1 MEFFLFSVFSLGSAA
16 VRCNLILSDFRMY
29 VFIDLIIIAIGVKGV
44 SPSPSLILK
53 NLQTGPSKIVVGVVV
68 VANVMLD
75 ALRARCEAIV
85 S

>member
-1 MEFFLFSVFSLGSAA
+1 MSNFIAKFL
-16 VRCNLILSDFRMY
+16 NWYLIIRN